1 MRALPTPGERTL
13 APPTAAARETTR
25 ERAPATRFP
34 ASATIYQDV
43 SGAPLD
49 PSSAQIIG
57 HLAAAG
63 WGSGAM
69 QIDFSFEVLHADATV
84 QPRAF
89 TPAPG
94 YYTPDC
100 DQVPVPVPP
109 GGATEGS
116 TSYACDAAQND
127 CHLLVYQGRRLYEL
141 YQANIAGGLAT
152 GSPFTTSCAVV
163 WDLDHDYWQAG
174 TPYSRGDQC
183 TSADAA
189 GLPIAPL
196 LVTGA
201 ELQAGVVPHALRF
214 ILPNPR
220 MASGVFV
227 HPATHAGGPSGDALY
242 PPYGARFRLR
252 ASFDLTR
259 LPNAAARAVAVAL
272 QKYGMILADG
282 GNIPLTMDQS
292 AAAFLGPRDLGLLQV
307 SDFEMVAAPSGRIPL
322 DLRLHADA
330 GDPVVRAPGERCQG
344 VYAASPCWVAFEPFP
359 LRPVILRPVVPP
371 GEGTDCR
378 RLAQARSGWADEE
391 SISAVLGTQDLRRDG
406 TPWDIPTHG
415 GTFFEGHAEADVVL
429 DPAASV
435 EEMGEEQASPRPEG
449 EEVVV
454 LFRG

>member
-1 MRALPTPGERTL
+1 V
-13 APPTAAARETTR
+13 AAAAALALCACSGEVI
-25 ERAPATRFP
+25 APGGDIGSPPPGAATGPDGGNGDGGPKGTDGGKPDGGADGGAPDAGNPGGDAGPVADDRFP
-34 ASATIYQDV
+34 ASATLYRDV

-49 PSSAQIIG
+49 PSSAQIIA
-57 HLAAAG
+57 HLADAG

-69 QIDFSFEVLHADATV
+69 QIDFSFDVLHADSSV

-89 TPAPG
+89 TPAVG
-94 YYTPDC
+94 YYSPDC

-109 GGATEGS
+109 GGAAEGS
-116 TSYACDAAQND
+116 SNYACDTSRND

-141 YQANIAGGLAT
+141 YQASISGGLST
-152 GSPFTTSCAVV
+152 GSPFTTVCAVA
-163 WDLDHDYWQAG
+163 WDLDRDYWQAA

-220 MASGVFV
+220 MAAGVYV

-252 ASFDLTR
+252 SSFDLSR

-282 GNIPLTMDQS
+282 GNIPLTMDRS
-292 AAAFLGPRDLGLLQV
+292 AAAYLGPRDLALLQV
-307 SDFEMVAAPSGRIPL
+307 SDFEMVAPESGPVSLTYDCTRTPL
-322 DLRLHADA
+322 TR
-330 GDPVVRAPGERCQG
+330 
-344 VYAASPCWVAFEPFP
+344 
-359 LRPVILRPVVPP
+359 
-371 GEGTDCR
+371 
-378 RLAQARSGWADEE
+378 
-391 SISAVLGTQDLRRDG
+391 
-406 TPWDIPTHG
+406 
-415 GTFFEGHAEADVVL
+415 
-429 DPAASV
+429 
-435 EEMGEEQASPRPEG
+435 
-449 EEVVV
+449 
-454 LFRG
+454 

>member
-1 MRALPTPGERTL
+1 MLERPQDRIRRTL
-13 APPTAAARETTR
+13 LGTLLSLAIGACSGQVGDLAAGQAPSDPAGSGTDAGTGDAGRSDAGGADAGALDAGRSDAG
-25 ERAPATRFP
+25 APDAGRTDAGSADAGSPGNDAGASTGDAFP

-43 SGAPLD
+43 SAAPLD

-201 ELQAGVVPHALRF
+201 ELQAGVVAHALRF

-307 SDFEMVAAPSGRIPL
+307 SDFEMVAAPSGRIAL
-322 DLRLHADA
+322 TYDCTRT
-330 GDPVVRAPGERCQG
+330 PV
-344 VYAASPCWVAFEPFP
+344 
-359 LRPVILRPVVPP
+359 
-371 GEGTDCR
+371 
-378 RLAQARSGWADEE
+378 
-391 SISAVLGTQDLRRDG
+391 TQ
-406 TPWDIPTHG
+406 
-415 GTFFEGHAEADVVL
+415 
-429 DPAASV
+429 
-435 EEMGEEQASPRPEG
+435 
-449 EEVVV
+449 
-454 LFRG
+454 